1 VLEAI
6 LPGRLGPSMP
16 KGNAQLTSRETLSFP
31 TSCRCSVTITA
42 RRLAAATQRQVG
54 GDVSTQSCRLGV
66 LDLAPMRPSSP
77 ACRSK
82 RGQLE
87 HPIRWRQSRP
97 SHRQQAVA
105 AANRL
110 FAATTARDQR
120 LTRPRTAVAKEKP
133 ADGLAS
139 GLHRSDEAR
148 ISSYFRAHSYFLPPR
163 TIRNIGPRMRSLR

>member
-1 VLEAI
+1 MLEAI

-66 LDLAPMRPSSP
+66 LDLAPTRPPSP
-77 ACRSK
+77 GCRSK

-97 SHRQQAVA
+97 QPSPTSGCRSKSAVCCDNGARSALDSPTNGRRQGRS
-105 AANRL
+105 RL
-110 FAATTARDQR
+110 MDW
-120 LTRPRTAVAKEKP
+120 P
-133 ADGLAS
+133 ADCTDQTKREYLATS
-139 GLHRSDEAR
+139 
-148 ISSYFRAHSYFLPPR
+148 AH
-163 TIRNIGPRMRSLR
+163 IGPRMRSLR